1 MNASTRASLPRWF
14 ATALLGSL
22 CAVLAEGLVS
32 TFLGRFAPSI
42 ILLQDSMHGGE
53 QVGDVA
59 GAAVILGLCFA
70 GARRAWRHD
79 AASLFWA
86 SIALTEVLRWI
97 AGPVVL
103 GLLLLHFRGRG
114 VLPDSLGVFVG
125 SAFFWWP
132 LLLLASLVS
141 AFVQVRRFPAPR
153 ALRLACAVVGAT
165 TAVLLMLAVF
175 FRPVP
180 TLYYLQVLWALPGPP

>member
-1 MNASTRASLPRWF
+1 M
-14 ATALLGSL
+14 
-22 CAVLAEGLVS
+22 VLAEGLVWTS
-32 TFLGRFAPSI
+32 LGGFASSI
-42 ILLQDSMHGGE
+42 ILLQDSIHGGE
-53 QVGDVA
+53 RVGDVA
-59 GAAVILGLCFA
+59 GAVVILGLCFA
-70 GARRAWRHD
+70 GARRAWRHE

-86 SIALTEVLRWI
+86 SIALTEVLRLI

-114 VLPDSLGVFVG
+114 VLPDSLGVFMG

-132 LLLLASLVS
+132 LLLLASGAS

-153 ALRLACAVVGAT
+153 ALRLVCAVGGAT
-165 TAVLLMLAVF
+165 TAVLLVLAMF

-180 TLYYLQVLWALPGPP
+180 TLYYLRTLWTLFGPT